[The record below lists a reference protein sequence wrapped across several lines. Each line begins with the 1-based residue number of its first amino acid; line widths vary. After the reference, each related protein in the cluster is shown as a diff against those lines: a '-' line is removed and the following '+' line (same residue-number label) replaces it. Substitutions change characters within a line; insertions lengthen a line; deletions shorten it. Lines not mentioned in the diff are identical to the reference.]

1 MSPLIKKMDASET
14 IARLKFLHRIAAGE
28 KINTSSC
35 CVQNDHW
42 TTPIARFAFGENKQ
56 KTLSFV
62 TKTFDDAFK
71 IFRIYTQSTSE
82 FELKLATLVRDDIAN
97 ALSGLEMLAQTYSYD
112 LKFKCDLATL
122 RETVTTKLKCVGHV
136 FKTGDDVVDVDVVT
150 DDFQDVRELDDDDDS
165 SLASAK
171 VAQKPRSLS
180 KKKEKKMNRN
190 K

>member
-1 MSPLIKKMDASET
+1 MDASET

-136 FKTGDDVVDVDVVT
+136 FKTDDVVDVDVVT